1 VKDRIRTLVIHA
13 SGKPRWERQVVDTVS
28 GRLGLGEVL
37 RRAAARV
44 PARWQGNRY
53 LRSLVS
59 DGYGTLSY
67 VLDWKAA
74 FCQAPDLEV
83 DLCNVNDRLEYA
95 RKLRRIG
102 DYPLVVVLHSA
113 AGDNLDLL
121 RRATPAFRARRGKL
135 LLFVANEYNLMP
147 DKIGFARDVQADYV
161 ASQLPEAAAKWL
173 YAECTASR
181 VLLAP
186 AALNE
191 AVYRA
196 AGTERPIDIGFR
208 GDLYGVALGD
218 MDRTRALELFRE
230 KGPGWGLSTDIQ
242 YVRCPRAQW
251 SEFLNCC
258 RGIVGAES
266 GTSYLERDDRTQQAV
281 ADFLRGR
288 PGATFDEVFDRFFRD
303 YRSPVSGK
311 AISSRHFE
319 PIGTETCQVLVE
331 GHYNGILVAD
341 EHYIALRRDLSNVAD
356 VVARLQDEPY
366 RARMVRRAK
375 EYALDAHTYRHR
387 VDALLRVVVGDGVG

>member
-1 VKDRIRTLVIHA
+1 
-13 SGKPRWERQVVDTVS
+13 
-28 GRLGLGEVL
+28 
-37 RRAAARV
+37 
-44 PARWQGNRY
+44 
-53 LRSLVS
+53 VS

-121 RRATPAFRARRGKL
+121 RRATPAFQARRGKL

-147 DKIGFARDVQADYV
+147 DKIGFARDVQADYI
-161 ASQLPEAAAKWL
+161 ASQLPEAAARWL

-181 VLLAP
+181 ILPAP

-196 AGTERPIDIGFR
+196 TGAARSIDVGFR
-208 GDLYGVALGD
+208 GDLYGLALGD
-218 MDRTRALELFRE
+218 VDRTLALELFRE
-230 KGPGWGLSTDIQ
+230 HGPAWGLATDIR
-242 YVRCPRAQW
+242 YARCPPAQW
-251 SEFLNCC
+251 GEFLNRC
-258 RGIVGAES
+258 RAVVGAES
-266 GTSYLERDDRTQQAV
+266 GTAYLERDDRTQRAV
-281 ADFLRGR
+281 AAFLRER
-288 PGATFDEVFDRFFRD
+288 PGASFAEVFDRFFRD
-303 YRSPVSGK
+303 YRGPVSGK

-319 PIGTETCQVLVE
+319 PVGTGTCQILVE
-331 GHYNGILVAD
+331 GHYNGILDAG
-341 EHYIALRRDLSNVAD
+341 EHYIALRRDLSNVTD
-356 VVARLQDEPY
+356 VLARFRDEAH
-366 RARMVRRAK
+366 RGAMARRTREFV
-375 EYALDAHTYRHR
+375 LDGHTYRHR
-387 VDALLRVVVGDGVG
+387 VNALLDVLAAEGVG